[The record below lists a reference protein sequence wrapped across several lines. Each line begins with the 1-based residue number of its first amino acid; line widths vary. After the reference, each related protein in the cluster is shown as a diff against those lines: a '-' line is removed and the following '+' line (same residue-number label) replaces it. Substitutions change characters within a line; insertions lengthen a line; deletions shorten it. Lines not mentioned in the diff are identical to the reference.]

1 MRPGFARIHLERLSA
16 NYLALRTLLA
26 REAKEL
32 ELFPVV
38 KADAYGHGAVACA
51 KALVTLG
58 AKTLCVA
65 CLEEALELKEAK
77 VNADFILLS
86 GIFEG
91 EEKETVNNGFMPVLS
106 DLETAK
112 LLNQVALREGKIARV
127 HLKIDTGMGRLGVVP
142 EEFAKFYSEIKSL
155 SRLKIEGIMSHLSSA
170 NSKKP
175 EDIEYTQ
182 KQIET
187 FQMIHSALKQSKE
200 DSAGIRYFHLAQS
213 ACLLRYP
220 LSHFNSARPGLILYG
235 ANPFSPEQKGL
246 EGFQPVM
253 SLISKIAL
261 IRTLPSGSAI
271 SYGRLTTLKRK
282 SRIGVV
288 PIGYADGL
296 PRGTKPGF
304 GFLVRGKKAQL
315 LGAVTMDLIMIDLTE
330 IPEARL
336 NDEVLI
342 FGKEEQGIVRVEAL
356 AESANTIPYELFTRI
371 GARVKREYISSSERL
386 SEN

>member
-1 MRPGFARIHLERLSA
+1 MRPCFVRIHLERLSA
-16 NYLALRTLLA
+16 NYLALRTLLK
-26 REAKEL
+26 REAKEP

-38 KADAYGHGAVACA
+38 KANAYGHGAVACA
-51 KALVTLG
+51 KTLFGLG

-65 CLEEALELKEAK
+65 CLEEALELKQAK

-91 EEKETVNNGFMPVLS
+91 EEEEIVNNGFVSVLS

-112 LLNQVALREGKIARV
+112 ILNRFTLREGKRARV

-142 EEFAKFYSEIKSL
+142 EQFAKLYSEIKNL
-155 SRLKIEGIMSHLSSA
+155 SGLKIEGIMSHLSSA

-187 FQMIHSALKQSKE
+187 FQMIHSALQHSKE
-200 DSAGIRYFHLAQS
+200 NSAGIRYFHLAQS
-213 ACLLRYP
+213 AGLLRYP

-235 ANPFSPEQKGL
+235 ANPFYPDQQGL
-246 EGFQPVM
+246 EEFQPVM

-282 SRIGVV
+282 SRIGLV

-296 PRGTKPGF
+296 ARATKPGF

-315 LGAVTMDLIMIDLTE
+315 LGVVTMDLIMIDLTE
-330 IPEARL
+330 IPEAQIG
-336 NDEVLI
+336 DEVLI
-342 FGKEEQGIVRVEAL
+342 FGKEEQGLLQVETL

-371 GARVKREYISSSERL
+371 GTRVKREYIPCSERL
-386 SEN
+386 SES